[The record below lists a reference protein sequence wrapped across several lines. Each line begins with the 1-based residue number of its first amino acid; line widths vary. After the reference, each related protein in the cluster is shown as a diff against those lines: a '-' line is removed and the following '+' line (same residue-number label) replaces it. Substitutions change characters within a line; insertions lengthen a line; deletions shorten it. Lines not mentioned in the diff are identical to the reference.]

1 MIGNIALMICA
12 LFVAARGY
20 RVGGEHYTSGF
31 VISLSSVFIAASAAG
46 NLLLSGALDQDQ
58 QTLLRMLNNL
68 AYYAAIPL
76 IGTALLA
83 DAIGQ
88 NWQKPTW
95 GRWLLALLALFE
107 ITRRAE
113 SGTEYSQIMAVLVA
127 ASMLFAALR
136 YSRLPARIGSLFA
149 AIALGAGVLLF
160 SPISLSPEY
169 QNALAYPLA
178 LAIML
183 LASAQV
189 LPRLKPGN

>member
-1 MIGNIALMICA
+1 MIGNITLMICA
-12 LFVAARGY
+12 LFVAGRSY
-20 RVGGEHYTSGF
+20 RVGGEQYTSGF
-31 VISLSSVFIAASAAG
+31 VVSLSSVFIAASAAAS
-46 NLLLSGALDQDQ
+46 LLLSGTLDQDQ

-76 IGTALLA
+76 IGSALLA

-113 SGTEYSQIMAVLVA
+113 SGLEYSQIMAVLVA
-127 ASMLFAALR
+127 ASMLFAAIR
-136 YSRLPARIGSLFA
+136 YSRIAARVGCLIA
-149 AIALGAGVLLF
+149 ALALGAGTLLF

-169 QNALAYPLA
+169 QNVLAYPLA
-178 LAIML
+178 LAVML
-183 LASAQV
+183 LASAQA
-189 LPRLKPGN
+189 LPKLRPDA

>member
-1 MIGNIALMICA
+1 MIGNLALLICA
-12 LFVAARGY
+12 LFVAARSY

-46 NLLLSGALDQDQ
+46 NLLLNGTLDQDQ

-76 IGTALLA
+76 IGSALLA

-107 ITRRAE
+107 VTRRAE

-189 LPRLKPGN
+189 LPKLKPSN